1 MRRTHVSV
9 HYIAIVIITS
19 LLCACN
25 THLPI
30 KHSEEWE
37 LTTTTFKEDLKHY
50 PSKIG
55 LFPNYQLVPGDVLDV
70 LFQIRTWQ
78 SKEEFVLAVDH
89 TVTIK
94 FVHTPELNETQNI
107 QPNGNISLPYL
118 GEVHVAGLTVDELTL
133 LLKKRYATILRD
145 PEIYIIVPEY
155 RSRIKELK
163 KDLHTASRGLS
174 RLVTVRPDGYCT
186 FPIAGDIFVA
196 DRTIPQVNKE
206 LDSIYQSYLPGLHVD
221 LFLEKHSGALVY
233 VLGQVKQSG
242 AFSIA
247 KPITVSQAL
256 ALAGGQLNEA
266 NLERLLVFRRHG
278 ERFGARR
285 IDLTKTL
292 QLTDEGSIF
301 YLMPDDIVYVPRH
314 GRAHWAEVMQQ
325 VKGIILFQGWST
337 GLDGPLFEKPLLR

>member
-1 MRRTHVSV
+1 MHTSNTIARLFAIIFVASV
-9 HYIAIVIITS
+9 
-19 LLCACN
+19 LCACN
-25 THLPI
+25 THIPI

-37 LTTTTFKEDLKHY
+37 LTATTFKADSKHY
-50 PSKIG
+50 PSQIG
-55 LFPNYQLVPGDVLDV
+55 LFPNYKLVPGDVLDV

-78 SKEEFVLAVDH
+78 NKENFVLAVDH

-107 QPNGNISLPYL
+107 QPDGNISLPYL
-118 GEVHVAGLTVDELTL
+118 GEIRASGLTVDELTTR
-133 LLKKRYATILRD
+133 LKKRYATILRD

-186 FPIAGDIFVA
+186 FPLAGDIFVA
-196 DRTIPQVNKE
+196 DRTIPQINEE
-206 LDSIYQSYLPGLHVD
+206 LDNIYQSYLPGLHVD

-233 VLGQVKQSG
+233 VMGQVKQSG
-242 AFSIA
+242 SFSIA

-256 ALAGGQLNEA
+256 ALAGGHLNEA
-266 NLERLLVFRRHG
+266 DLKRLLVFRRHE

-292 QLTDEGSIF
+292 QLKDGGSMF
-301 YLMPDDIVYVPRH
+301 YLRPDDIVYVPRL
-314 GRAHWAEVMQQ
+314 GRAHWAEVMRQ
-325 VKGIILFQGWST
+325 VKEIILFQGWST